1 MFPALPLRSERPE
14 DSTMT
19 RTTAREIAIQLG
31 FAAVS
36 SREDI
41 SQLMERFFEPE
52 HYASLHSENDLYA
65 ELPDNKQMA
74 YIRRLAELTMENR
87 SEIDG
92 FIERYARGWKL
103 ERISKTALAVMRCA
117 VCELLYMDDI
127 PNAAAINE
135 AVELDKGYD
144 EPDTVAF
151 VNGVLGG
158 FVRGELGQDLPAQ
171 ETPEE
176 KTSAPE
182 APVGETSGEKESA
195 QAEPVRE

>member
-1 MFPALPLRSERPE
+1 
-14 DSTMT
+14 MT

-36 SREDI
+36 SREEI
-41 SQLMERFFEPE
+41 SQLMDRFFSPD
-52 HYASLHSENDLYA
+52 HYETLRGENELYD
-65 ELPDNKQMA
+65 ELPDEKQMA
-74 YIRRLAELTMENR
+74 YIRRLTELTMENR

-92 FIERYARGWKL
+92 YIERYAKGWKL

-117 VCELLYMDDI
+117 ICEILYMDDI

-158 FVRGELGQDLPAQ
+158 FMRGEFGQTAPAREESVQDSPVQDGPAQ
-171 ETPEE
+171 E
-176 KTSAPE
+176 
-182 APVGETSGEKESA
+182 
-195 QAEPVRE
+195 